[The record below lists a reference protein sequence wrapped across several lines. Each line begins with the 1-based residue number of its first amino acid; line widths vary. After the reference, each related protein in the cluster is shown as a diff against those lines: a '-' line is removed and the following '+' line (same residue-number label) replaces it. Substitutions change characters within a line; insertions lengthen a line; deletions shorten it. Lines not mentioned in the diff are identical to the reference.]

1 MSFVLYDLIFLVLFT
16 LAVALFLYKRRH
28 NLKRDGLL
36 YLYRTKWGIKF
47 IESTTKKFPKLLKS
61 MQYLIVASGYTLMIA
76 MFWLLIKFTYFYLQS
91 PYAAKALKVPVI
103 MPLIPYLPD
112 LFKIDYLPPFYFT
125 YWIIII
131 AIIAIPHEFAHGI
144 FARLNK
150 IKILSTG
157 FGFLGPF
164 LAAFVEQDEKQM
176 KKASKF
182 SQLSVLAAG
191 TFANIVVALL
201 FTLILWMFFASA
213 FVPAGV
219 NFNTY
224 SIDIVNVSSI
234 SAISLVSIGGQN
246 FSQLEANNRTYFA
259 SPESIASLNKTSYI
273 LAYDDSPAFR
283 VKLSGAITEINNQ
296 KITNYNELNSTL
308 HAFKPGDNVTI
319 TTQGTSAK
327 SYYNITLGERD
338 SRAFLGIG
346 VIPSQGSGIL
356 GNIFSVVSKIKD
368 PSIYYESKF
377 GDFGIFIMNLLWWLV
392 LISFSVGLM
401 NMLPAGLFDGGRF
414 FYLTIWAITK
424 KEKIAKWAFK
434 LSTWFLLALVALMIV
449 KWLFAIL

>member
-1 MSFVLYDLIFLVLFT
+1 
-16 LAVALFLYKRRH
+16 
-28 NLKRDGLL
+28 
-36 YLYRTKWGIKF
+36 
-47 IESTTKKFPKLLKS
+47 
-61 MQYLIVASGYTLMIA
+61 
-76 MFWLLIKFTYFYLQS
+76 
-91 PYAAKALKVPVI
+91 
-103 MPLIPYLPD
+103 
-112 LFKIDYLPPFYFT
+112 
-125 YWIIII
+125 
-131 AIIAIPHEFAHGI
+131 
-144 FARLNK
+144 
-150 IKILSTG
+150 
-157 FGFLGPF
+157 
-164 LAAFVEQDEKQM
+164 M